1 MAVQNL
7 GNFGGT
13 TPQPAPVPGNTARP
27 AAPQRDAV
35 AVELPQASPP
45 PPAQQPSREQIKQA
59 VEEMRKSISQVA
71 SNNLQFSIDDETGQT
86 IVRVTDQKTGEL
98 IRQIPSEELVE
109 LAKSLDRMQG
119 MLLRQQ
125 A

>member
-1 MAVQNL
+1 MAVQNI

-13 TPQPAPVPGNTARP
+13 TPQPAPSPGSTPRAV
-27 AAPQRDAV
+27 APQRDAV
-35 AVELPQASPP
+35 TAEAPPKASPP
-45 PPAQQPSREQIKQA
+45 PEQPSQEQVKKA
-59 VEEMRKSISQVA
+59 VEEIRKNVSQAA
-71 SNNLQFSIDDETGQT
+71 SSNLQFAIDDESGQT
-86 IVRVTDQKTGEL
+86 IVRVTDRQTGEL
-98 IRQIPSEELVE
+98 IRQIPSEEMVE

>member
-1 MAVQNL
+1 MAVQNI

-13 TPQPAPVPGNTARP
+13 TPQPAPSSGSSPKPVVS
-27 AAPQRDAV
+27 QRDAV
-35 AVELPQASPP
+35 AAETISQASQLPE
-45 PPAQQPSREQIKQA
+45 QPSREQVQKA
-59 VEEMRKSISQVA
+59 VEEMRKSLSETT

-86 IVRVTDQKTGEL
+86 LVRVTDRQTGEL
-98 IRQIPSEELVE
+98 IRQIPSEEMVE

-125 A
+125 V